1 MYANQSQQVPETE
14 MSNQAAFQF
23 KPIHDSG
30 STKLERNTN
39 NQIIPYKQTPGKNIQ
54 QSQAKGGAA
63 ICLKLGV
70 KGREGKREEGCK
82 ETENI
87 HTTGERRKNSI
98 AGSIS
103 SLMLQGLI
111 SNKINPSYTSNISFH
126 KRMQI
131 QIHLQHRPLQNLK
144 HLQRSLPE

>member
-1 MYANQSQQVPETE
+1 

-23 KPIHDSG
+23 KPIHDS
-30 STKLERNTN
+30 TKLERNTN
-39 NQIIPYKQTPGKNIQ
+39 NQIITYEQAPGKNIRQ
-54 QSQAKGGAA
+54 NQANGGAA
-63 ICLKLGV
+63 ICLELGV

-103 SLMLQGLI
+103 SLLLQGLI
-111 SNKINPSYTSNISFH
+111 SNKINPSYTSNTSFH
-126 KRMQI
+126 KRMQP
-131 QIHLQHRPLQNLK
+131 QTHLQHRPLQNVK
-144 HLQRSLPE
+144 HLQRRLTEQFRDAWKK